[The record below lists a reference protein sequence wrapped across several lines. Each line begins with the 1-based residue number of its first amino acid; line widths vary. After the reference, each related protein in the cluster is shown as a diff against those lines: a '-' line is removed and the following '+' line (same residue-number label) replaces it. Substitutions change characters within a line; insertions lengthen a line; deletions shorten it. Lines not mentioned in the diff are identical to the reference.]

1 MLVKLVDSNVYNPP
15 HPCATP
21 TVIQKIPEQT
31 MSSREFLP
39 GSSRY
44 NSLSPTLSDLLTHVL
59 DRGEQNELL
68 SQGAHNPPKAAE
80 KASVAGY
87 NYLLNF

>member
-1 MLVKLVDSNVYNPP
+1 MVQLADSNVHNPF
-15 HPCATP
+15 HPCAIH
-21 TVIQKIPEQT
+21 TVIQKISEQT

-44 NSLSPTLSDLLTHVL
+44 NSLSPTLSDLIMQVL
-59 DRGEQNELL
+59 DRDEQNELL

-87 NYLLNF
+87 DYLLNF